1 MNKKTSIPLPI
12 DINRVLEVL
21 AAQIYQSPLALI
33 RENLQNAYDAT
44 LIRMSKP
51 ESGYEPKIE
60 IQITSNN
67 IQITDNGIG
76 MSQSDIENHFWRA
89 GSSSKNTEE
98 AKAAGV
104 VGTFGIGAMANF
116 GIAEILTVESE
127 NYEGTERTLSS
138 ANRKELSAT
147 EDCIDIKPL
156 EPIGNPGT
164 TITVELSPSQP
175 VDVNSASE
183 NAHRCVRFLPF
194 PVYLNETLISQ
205 ESYDNT
211 ITNTSF
217 VWEEEQDVSLGSGI
231 HGHIMI
237 KGDGNG
243 AVWVHIS
250 QMQIE
255 NRPVSGKFLLYSNG
269 RTIQTYRSGFSLATT
284 TASSSYQFGGIADAS
299 FLIPTAGREALES
312 SSQQIV
318 QTLVSNV
325 DKLVSIAFSKHKQCN
340 RSNQFLHWALNN
352 NRMDLCDLITI
363 RYEPGDDIELKMLK
377 GRPCRLYNGQDPKM
391 VDLHSS
397 DESRLAVLAST
408 KPRLSCQN
416 NYLNQYSQVQIVD
429 DTPKVDK
436 TKRKIDYSTAE
447 SSFVFRVISILESD
461 YFINNPQI
469 ELAEFTHP
477 IPVLV
482 KQDVSPVRIFIGHK
496 SSSVQSLLQ
505 LYATE
510 YEVFGHMVKDFIRS
524 AIFPKI
530 SNLVPSAT
538 REGAEAFLRK
548 MRDKREPFEYSYEDL
563 GSLSEIWANV
573 AAGKI
578 SVEEGAKRS
587 QFIAQKSIQVVDSP
601 VPVAEVVPDLTQGTH
616 VQDQVGEPMPA
627 ISRTDIETD
636 AKLLIMTENEPAVSG
651 YRCFISITETAF
663 HDRGDFFL
671 EPHSTSIVWGG
682 QRVLFVFEHHSQEFG
697 LYYDIQTPD
706 TVTSGSGGGRQQTCS
721 LFMKNKVFIPI
732 PPEIQGSFI
741 PKTDEQVT
749 LQVRFDVLYTKAR

>member
-1 MNKKTSIPLPI
+1 MTKKTSIPLPI

-44 LIRMSKP
+44 LLRMSKP

-60 IQITSNN
+60 IEIAPNN
-67 IQITDNGIG
+67 IRITDNGIG

-116 GIAEILTVESE
+116 GIARILTVESE

-138 ANRKELSAT
+138 ANRENLSAT

-156 EPIGNPGT
+156 KPVRNPGT
-164 TITVELSPSQP
+164 TITAELSPSQP
-175 VDVNSASE
+175 IDIDSASE
-183 NAHRCVRFLPF
+183 SARRCVRFLPI
-194 PVYLNETLISQ
+194 PVYLNKILISQ

-211 ITNTSF
+211 ITNTSS
-217 VWEEEQDVSLGSGI
+217 VWEEEQDVYLGSGI
-231 HGHIMI
+231 HGHIVI

-243 AVWVHIS
+243 AVWVNIS

-255 NRPVSGKFLLYSNG
+255 NRPVSGKFLLHSNG
-269 RTIQTYRSGFSLATT
+269 STIQTYRSGFSLATS
-284 TASSSYQFGGIADAS
+284 TALSSYQFGGIADAS

-318 QTLVSNV
+318 QTLVSSV
-325 DKLVSIAFSKHKQCN
+325 DKLVSVAFSKHKQCN
-340 RSNQFLHWALNN
+340 RSNQFLHWVHNN
-352 NRMDLCDLITI
+352 NKVDLCDLITI

-377 GRPCRLYNGQDPKM
+377 GRTCSLYSGQDPKM
-391 VDLHSS
+391 VDLYSS

-408 KPRLSCQN
+408 KPRRSCQK
-416 NYLNQYSQVQIVD
+416 NYLSQFSQVQIVD
-429 DTPKVDK
+429 DTPKVVN
-436 TKRKIDYSTAE
+436 TKKKNDYSTAE

-461 YFINNPQI
+461 YFINNAQI
-469 ELAEFTHP
+469 ELAEFSHQLP
-477 IPVLV
+477 ILV
-482 KQDVSPVRIFIGHK
+482 KQDVSPITIFIGHK
-496 SSSVQSLLQ
+496 SSSVQTMLQ
-505 LYATE
+505 LHMTE
-510 YEVFGHMVKDFIRS
+510 YEAFGHMIKDFVRS

-530 SNLVPSAT
+530 SNLVPSAR

-548 MRDKREPFEYSYEDL
+548 MRDRSEIFEYTYEDL
-563 GSLSEIWANV
+563 GNLSEIWANV

-578 SVEEGAKRS
+578 SVEEGARRS
-587 QFIAQKSIQVVDSP
+587 LFVAQRNIQIVDSP
-601 VPVAEVVPDLTQGTH
+601 VPVAEVLPDLPHGTQK
-616 VQDQVGEPMPA
+616 QDEIGEPMPA
-627 ISRTDIETD
+627 FSRTDIETD
-636 AKLLIMTENEPAVSG
+636 AKLLIIKENEPAVSG
-651 YRCFISITETAF
+651 YRCFIALTETVF
-663 HDRGDFFL
+663 NDKGDFFL
-671 EPHSTSIVWGG
+671 QPHSTSIVWGG
-682 QRVLFVFEHHSQEFG
+682 QRVLFVFEHYSLEFG

-706 TVTSGSGGGRQQTCS
+706 TVASASGGGSHQTCS

-732 PPEIQGSFI
+732 PLEIQSGFI
-741 PKTDEQVT
+741 PKSGEQVT
-749 LQVRFDVLYTKAR
+749 LEVRCDLLYTKAR

>member
-1 MNKKTSIPLPI
+1 MSKKTSIPLSI

-21 AAQIYQSPLALI
+21 ATQIYQSPLALI

-44 LIRMSKP
+44 LIRIAKSD
-51 ESGYEPKIE
+51 SGYDPNIE
-60 IQITSNN
+60 IQITLNKIRIS
-67 IQITDNGIG
+67 DNGVG

-116 GIAEILTVESE
+116 GIARILTVESE

-138 ANRKELSAT
+138 ANRENLSAT

-156 EPIGNPGT
+156 EPVGNPGT
-164 TITVELSPSQP
+164 TITAELNPSQP
-175 VDVNSASE
+175 LDLNSATES
-183 NAHRCVRFLPF
+183 ARRCVRFLPI
-194 PVYLNETLISQ
+194 PVFLNEIMISQ
-205 ESYDNT
+205 DSYDDTVSNT
-211 ITNTSF
+211 PSA
-217 VWEEEQDVSLGSGI
+217 WEEEQDASLGSGI
-231 HGHIMI
+231 HGHIVI

-243 AVWVHIS
+243 AVLVHIS
-250 QMQIE
+250 QMKIE
-255 NRPVSGKFLLYSNG
+255 NEPVSGKFLLHSSNG
-269 RTIQTYRSGFSLATT
+269 AIQTYRSGFSLATT

-312 SSQQIV
+312 TSQQIV

-325 DKLVSIAFSKHKQCN
+325 DKLVSVAFSKHKQCN
-340 RSNQFLHWALNN
+340 RSNQFIHWALNN
-352 NRMDLCDLITI
+352 NRMDLCDLLTI

-377 GRPCRLYNGQDPKM
+377 GRSCSLYSGQDPKI

-408 KPRLSCQN
+408 NPRRNCQN
-416 NYLNQYSQVQIVD
+416 KYLRRFSQVQNVD
-429 DTPKVDK
+429 DTPKIVN
-436 TKRKIDYSTAE
+436 TKKKIDYSTPE
-447 SSFVFRVISILESD
+447 SSFIFRVTSILESD
-461 YFINNPQI
+461 YFINAQI
-469 ELAEFTHP
+469 ELAEFSHQ

-482 KQDVSPVRIFIGHK
+482 KQDVSPIRIFIGHK
-496 SSSVQSLLQ
+496 SSSVQLVLQ
-505 LYATE
+505 LYTTE
-510 YEVFGHMVKDFIRS
+510 YEVFGHMIKDFVRS

-530 SNLVPSAT
+530 SNLVPSAR

-548 MRDKREPFEYSYEDL
+548 MRDKRELFEYTYEDL
-563 GSLSEIWANV
+563 GNLSEIWTNV

-578 SVEEGAKRS
+578 SIEEGARRS
-587 QFIAQKSIQVVDSP
+587 LFVAQRNIQIVDSP
-601 VPVAEVVPDLTQGTH
+601 VPVAEVLPDLSHGTQK
-616 VQDQVGEPMPA
+616 QDEVGEPMPA

-636 AKLLIMTENEPAVSG
+636 AKLLVITENEPAVSG
-651 YRCFISITETAF
+651 YRCFIAITETVF
-663 HDRGDFFL
+663 NDKGDFFL
-671 EPHSTSIVWGG
+671 HPHSTSVVWGG

-706 TVTSGSGGGRQQTCS
+706 TVASASGGGSQQTCS

-732 PPEIQGSFI
+732 PPEIQSSFI
-741 PKTDEQVT
+741 PKSGEQVT
-749 LQVRFDVLYTKAR
+749 LEVNCDILYTKAR